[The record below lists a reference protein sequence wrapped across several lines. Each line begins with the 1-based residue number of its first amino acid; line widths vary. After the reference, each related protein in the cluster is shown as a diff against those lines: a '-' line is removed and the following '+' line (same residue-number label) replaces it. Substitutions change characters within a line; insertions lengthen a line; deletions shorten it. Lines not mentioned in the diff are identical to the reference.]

1 LRGGKL
7 NDANFGSRMR
17 GTGPLADQ
25 IARLLEVAKR
35 RAGLD
40 RPREVLSTRAFR
52 RRLPGQLELF

>member
-1 LRGGKL
+1 
-7 NDANFGSRMR
+7 MR

>member
-1 LRGGKL
+1 VKDPARGE
-7 NDANFGSRMR
+7 
-17 GTGPLADQ
+17 LADQ